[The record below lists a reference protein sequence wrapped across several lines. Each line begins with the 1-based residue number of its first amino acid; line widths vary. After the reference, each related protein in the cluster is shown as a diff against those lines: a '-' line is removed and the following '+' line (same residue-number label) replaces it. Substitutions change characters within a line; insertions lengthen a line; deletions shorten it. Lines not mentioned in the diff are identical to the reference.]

1 MVEMIA
7 VSGFQS
13 QEYDELSLEVGDIIK
28 NSKCSEDDGW
38 WEGELNGRRGRFPRI
53 FVKEVASQ
61 AVECENYTRP
71 RSIRRKPVVKKK
83 KQRWCE
89 VVISYSPVKSEELEL
104 NLGDVIEIL
113 DQIEDGWWIGRK
125 NGQAGSFPSNFVM
138 EIDNT
143 ERKAK
148 RSITESDFG
157 ALNQSGP
164 SSDIQVPTFR
174 SAHPS
179 ANLGNTGAG
188 RQQLEYYKAIFDYI
202 ASAEDELNLRK
213 GDVILVLEKE
223 LEDEGWWEGY
233 MDGKQGIFPDNY
245 VVPYVVETE
254 MRNEFLP
261 GVNKEVDIY
270 EKEEPKN
277 EWSETVVKPG
287 PPKKVPPPVKV
298 KPVLS
303 NLPNKVN
310 EEHAHPPQDW
320 NKPAR
325 DKGTDSDSMTFDMLA
340 ASTEKLTHLTM
351 DRPKAKG
358 RRPPSPLVATSN
370 QDVKRPAQLATAAK
384 FTHGITQQSEQPS
397 LKTHRATAGK
407 PATGS
412 INSASNPQRE
422 AESEDK
428 ATTLVAL
435 RAEVRSLQLSFD
447 LLKNQHLRDI
457 AALKEE
463 IAEERNKRNTL
474 QAEVEK
480 LRGITTLQKH

>member
-7 VSGFQS
+7 VNSFQS
-13 QEYDELSLEVGDIIK
+13 QQYDELSLEVGDIIK
-28 NSKCSEDDGW
+28 NSKRTDEDGW

-53 FVKEVASQ
+53 FVKKVASQ
-61 AVECENYTRP
+61 AVECENRTQP

-83 KQRWCE
+83 KQRWCK
-89 VVISYSPVKSEELEL
+89 VVISYSPVKSGELEL
-104 NLGDVIEIL
+104 NLGDTIEIL
-113 DQIEDGWWIGRK
+113 NEIEDGWWIGRK
-125 NGQAGSFPSNFVM
+125 NGQTGGFPSNFVI

-143 ERKAK
+143 EGKAHG
-148 RSITESDFG
+148 SVTESDFG
-157 ALNQSGP
+157 VLNQSEP

-179 ANLGNTGAG
+179 ANLGNPGAG
-188 RQQLEYYKAIFDYI
+188 RQQLASKPDNM
-202 ASAEDELNLRK
+202 ASAKNPEWIHWK
-213 GDVILVLEKE
+213 V
-223 LEDEGWWEGY
+223 
-233 MDGKQGIFPDNY
+233 DN
-245 VVPYVVETE
+245 
-254 MRNEFLP
+254 R
-261 GVNKEVDIY
+261 D

-277 EWSETVVKPG
+277 EWSEPVVKPG
-287 PPKKVPPPVKV
+287 PPRKVPPPVKV

-303 NLPNKVN
+303 NLLNKVN
-310 EEHAHPPQDW
+310 GEHALPQQDR

-325 DKGTDSDSMTFDMLA
+325 DRGTDSDSMTFDMLA

-358 RRPPSPLVATSN
+358 RRPPSQLVASPIR
-370 QDVKRPAQLATAAK
+370 DVKRPAQLATAAK
-384 FTHGITQQSEQPS
+384 VTTGITQQSEQPPP
-397 LKTHRATAGK
+397 KTHWATPGK
-407 PATGS
+407 PAIGS
-412 INSASNPQRE
+412 TNSASKPQRE
-422 AESEDK
+422 VESEDK
-428 ATTLVAL
+428 ATTLIAL

-480 LRGITTLQKH
+480 LRGFTTTLQKH